1 MRLCNEALYTLILS
15 IIILIG
21 DVYLFGV
28 GISTLVHLL
37 IGLTFVIATNSV
49 CHNPNFKWYIGLV
62 VFSHVIISASL
73 WFKEKKYRQ
82 TSKLFPNH

>member
-1 MRLCNEALYTLILS
+1 MRLCNEAIALS

-28 GISTLVHLL
+28 GISTLAHLL

-49 CHNPNFKWYIGLV
+49 CKNPNFKWLV
-62 VFSHVIISASL
+62 LFSHLILSVGIIL
-73 WFKEKKYRQ
+73 LIVEYRDM
-82 TSKLFPNH
+82 TN